1 MADPIL
7 HAAAYAGR
15 APNPHR
21 PLFTE
26 TTVVAADDPRAA
38 AVRRRILRRPID
50 PSRAGDRQILLRYAD
65 GTEHLLV
72 SMVRSGE
79 AVAPIPPWATFAGL
93 PGPAE
98 PAELVWRDGAALNQ
112 ADVIAAAAVVLA
124 RYTGSSLVAVGTR
137 NGVMEVDA
145 ADDAPRERIRKSVRP
160 AEAAAAPA
168 EVAVVSADPEML
180 DEWHSQPSAPI
191 ELSLRDR
198 QLTLRSQAGV
208 HPSAA
213 RAFLDAVT
221 AVLTTDEARPVGGV
235 EIAAE
240 PPAPVRLAVGDGESI
255 VSVVLARSRERP
267 DAVAV
272 QCGSRTISYRRLS
285 DEAYAVATRLAAAG
299 VRRGDR
305 VGVTVEPDESLIP
318 VLLGVLMAGAAYV
331 PLDPA
336 YPRMRLAFMAED
348 AGLAAVVGP
357 DGTVDTRAPV
367 LPVRGPAES
376 AKLPS
381 VDASDAA
388 YVIYTSGSTGRPK
401 GVLVAHR
408 TVLNLLAATEGF
420 GFSGADVWTMFH
432 SYAFDFSVWEIWGC
446 LATGGRLVV
455 VPRETARDPYAFHSL
470 LVDERVTVLNQT
482 PSAFA
487 QLSAVDGGEC
497 DSVRLLVFGGE
508 PLDVSVLRSW
518 LNRYPRQRVENMY
531 GITETTIHCTR
542 KTIRPVDVALSGRSV
557 GEALP
562 GWSLCVRDAAGRVL
576 PVGVPGEICV
586 EGAGVTHGYLGRP
599 GLTAQRFT
607 AADGGR
613 RRYRS
618 GDRGRLRPDGEL
630 EHLGRLDGQV
640 KIRGHRIELGEVRAA
655 LLDQPGV
662 AGAAVV
668 LRRHDDDTFL
678 AAYVVGPAD
687 PAQLG
692 RALADRLPAHY
703 LPRTITPIDQL
714 PVTVNGKLDIENLPN
729 PTAAAS
735 LTVPSDGDAGTPSDD
750 PLAWVLAL
758 WERLLRRPVGPDD
771 NLFLI
776 GGTSLLALKTA
787 IEARSAGF
795 GEVTVKDVYR
805 HPIARA
811 LAATLSTGAQDASA

>member
-1 MADPIL
+1 MADSVL

-15 APNPHR
+15 APDPHR

-50 PSRAGDRQILLRYAD
+50 PSRAGDRQVLLRYVD

-72 SMVRSGE
+72 STVRAGE
-79 AVAPIPPWATFAGL
+79 AVAPVPPWATFAGL
-93 PGPAE
+93 PDPAE
-98 PAELVWRDGAALNQ
+98 PSELVWRAEAALDQ

-124 RYTGSSLVAVGTR
+124 RYTGTSLVALGTE
-137 NGVMEVDA
+137 NGAVEVDA
-145 ADDAPRERIRKSVRP
+145 ADDAPRVRIRTSIRP
-160 AEAAAAPA
+160 ATTVAAPA
-168 EVAVVSADPEML
+168 EVAVVCADPEVL
-180 DEWHSQPSAPI
+180 DEWRSRPIAPI

-198 QLTLRSQAGV
+198 QLTLHTQAGV
-208 HPSAA
+208 HPRAA

-221 AVLTTDEARPVGGV
+221 AVLTADEARPVGGV

-240 PPAPVRLAVGDGESI
+240 PPAPTRLAVGDDESI
-255 VSVVLARSRERP
+255 VSAVLARSRERP

-272 QCGSRTISYRRLS
+272 RCGSRTISYQRLS
-285 DEAYAVATRLAAAG
+285 DEAYAVATRLAAVG

-348 AGLAAVVGP
+348 AGVAAVIGP
-357 DGTVDTRAPV
+357 DGTVDTTAPV
-367 LPVRGPAES
+367 LPVRGPAEP
-376 AKLPS
+376 AELPS
-381 VDASDAA
+381 IGAPDAA

-408 TVLNLLAATEGF
+408 TVLNLLAATADF
-420 GFSGADVWTMFH
+420 GFSEADVWTVFH

-455 VPRETARDPYAFHSL
+455 VPRETARDPYAFHRL
-470 LVDERVTVLNQT
+470 LIDEGVTVLNQT

-518 LNRYPRQRVENMY
+518 LDRYPRQRVENMY
-531 GITETTIHCTR
+531 GITETTVHCTR
-542 KTIRPVDVALSGRSV
+542 RTILPVDVALAGRSV
-557 GEALP
+557 GQALP

-576 PVGVPGEICV
+576 PVGVPGEIYV

-607 AADGGR
+607 ATAGGR

-640 KIRGHRIELGEVRAA
+640 KVRGHRIELGEVRAA
-655 LLDQPGV
+655 LLDQLGV
-662 AGAAVV
+662 AAAAVV
-668 LRRHDDDTFL
+668 VRRHDDDAFL

-687 PAQLG
+687 PARLG
-692 RALADRLPAHY
+692 QALANRLPVHY

-714 PVTVNGKLDIENLPN
+714 PTTVNGKLDVARLPG
-729 PTAAAS
+729 PTVATSATA
-735 LTVPSDGDAGTPSDD
+735 PPGGDAGTPADG

-787 IEARSAGF
+787 LEARGAGF

-805 HPIARA
+805 HPVARA
-811 LAATLSTGAQDASA
+811 LAATLATGVQDASA